1 MGKLPSAG
9 IKKSPVSR
17 NTPSQIYKLQKG
29 ILSSRQLARSQHMSQ
44 DYNCVQSLSAKIIFD
59 TAQLTVEVM
68 LIQATMTYQSLQIFY
83 ELV

>member
-1 MGKLPSAG
+1 
-9 IKKSPVSR
+9 
-17 NTPSQIYKLQKG
+17 
-29 ILSSRQLARSQHMSQ
+29 MSQ
-44 DYNCVQSLSAKIIFD
+44 DCNCVQSLSAKILFD